1 MGQQVN
7 VLSEPKQEWKGEVKT
22 NLKKMKKFNILNPK
36 SSELIMNKLKL
47 TDEVSEGLNSHLLH
61 KMEMICDKG
70 WKANQTWG

>member
-1 MGQQVN
+1 MKRR
-7 VLSEPKQEWKGEVKT
+7 SESEFEKNE
-22 NLKKMKKFNILNPK
+22 KFNILNPK

-70 WKANQTWG
+70 